1 MAIFND
7 FPYSNLHNENLSW
20 VIEQLKKLNAFIENN
35 PNLDPSG
42 LEEELEKIRNS
53 ITTLEN
59 SISTTN
65 ENVDNIKTAI
75 TQINQ
80 SIESINTKI
89 ATIDSSLQTT
99 NSTITSLTADLNNVK
114 KSLPNVGFYNTSYV
128 VYVGDSYTA
137 GPGSTDGRGWPDRLT
152 AILPSGTR
160 TYTVWNGGGGFTRAG
175 DGGTMAQAVQSAEI
189 PDKEQVTLVICMA
202 GINDDVAS
210 DVYSGVGNFI
220 TACRTL
226 FPNARYII
234 SGSAAPYVQSLKKYN
249 SIAQSAI
256 ARQASYFDLL
266 SINLSVNN
274 AYKSGSDDIHLNNSG
289 YQNIANAM
297 LAKMRGSEFY
307 TKRQQK
313 TTSKNGV
320 NVTAISDN
328 HGVWLQAAGVFST
341 TNTTGAIEGVF
352 ELGARPKQ
360 NVGVFGGITLDN
372 KEVTAVAT
380 RPTSCYITPAG
391 ALALPGCAL
400 QGATVDMYF
409 NFIPWET
416 FMAL

>member
-1 MAIFND
+1 MGIFND
-7 FPYSNLHNENLSW
+7 FPYSNLHDENLEW
-20 VIEQLKKLNAFIENN
+20 ICTQLKKLNAFIVNN
-35 PNLDPSG
+35 PNLDPEG
-42 LEEELEKIRNS
+42 FEKELAEIRAN
-53 ITTLEN
+53 ITNLEN
-59 SISTTN
+59 SISATDGKIDAVNDT
-65 ENVDNIKTAI
+65 IS
-75 TQINQ
+75 QIQN

-89 ATIDSSLQTT
+89 DTITDQIE
-99 NSTITSLTADLNNVK
+99 STGQKITSLESEVANVK
-114 KSLPNVGFYNTSYV
+114 NSLPNVGFYNTSYV

-137 GPGSTDGRGWPDRLT
+137 GPGSTDGRGWTDRLT
-152 AILPSGTR
+152 SILPVGTR

-175 DGGTMAQAVQSAEI
+175 DGGTMTQAVQNADI
-189 PDKEQVTLVICMA
+189 PDKDQVSLVICMA
-202 GINDDVAS
+202 GINDDDAS
-210 DVYSGVGNFI
+210 DVYTGVGNFI
-220 TACRTL
+220 TACRSL

-234 SGSAAPYVQSLKKYN
+234 SGSAAPYIQSLKKYN

-256 ARQASYFDLL
+256 IRQASYFDLL
-266 SINLSVNN
+266 TINLSVNN

-297 LAKMRGSEFY
+297 LSKMRGSEFY
-307 TKRQQK
+307 TNRQQK

-328 HGVWLQAAGVFST
+328 HGVWMQAAGIFTT
-341 TNTTGAIEGVF
+341 TNTSGAIEGVF
-352 ELGARPKQ
+352 DLGARPKQ
-360 NVGVFGGITLDN
+360 NVGIFGGITLDN

-400 QGATVDMYF
+400 QGATIDIYF

-416 FMAL
+416 FMA

>member
-20 VIEQLKKLNAFIENN
+20 IIEQLKKLNAFIENN

-42 LEEELEKIRNS
+42 FEEELKEIRIS
-53 ITTLEN
+53 ITNLEN
-59 SISTTN
+59 SLSDTDGNIDTINTT
-65 ENVDNIKTAI
+65 I
-75 TQINQ
+75 TQINKN
-80 SIESINTKI
+80 IESINSKI
-89 ATIDSSLQTT
+89 STISDSVEDV
-99 NSTITSLTADLNNVK
+99 NSSITSLTAEIAKVK
-114 KSLPNVGFYNTSYV
+114 NSMPNVGFYNTSYV

-137 GPGSTDGRGWPDRLT
+137 GPGSTDNRGWPDRLT
-152 AILPSGTR
+152 AILPVGTR

-175 DGGTMAQAVQSAEI
+175 DGGTMTQAVQSANI
-189 PDKEQVTLVICMA
+189 PDKDQVSLVICMA
-202 GINDDVAS
+202 GINDEDTS

-220 TACRTL
+220 TACRSL

-256 ARQASYFDLL
+256 VRQASYFDLL
-266 SINLSVNN
+266 TINLSVNN

-297 LAKMRGSEFY
+297 LAKMLGSEFY
-307 TKRQQK
+307 TNRQQK
-313 TTSKNGV
+313 TTSKKGV

-352 ELGARPKQ
+352 ELGARPKH

-372 KEVTAVAT
+372 KEVSAVAT

-416 FMAL
+416 FMA

>member
-7 FPYSNLHNENLSW
+7 FPYSDLHNENLDW
-20 VIEQLKKLNAFIENN
+20 IIEQLIKLNAFIENN

-42 LEEELEKIRNS
+42 FEEELEEIRKS
-53 ITTLEN
+53 ISTLEN

-65 ENVDNIKTAI
+65 ENVDAVKESI
-75 TQINQ
+75 TQIEKN
-80 SIESINTKI
+80 IKSINTKI
-89 ATIDSSLQTT
+89 DTINSSLETT
-99 NSTITSLTADLNNVK
+99 NGTVIGLTTEINSVK

-152 AILPSGTR
+152 SILPVGTR

-175 DGGTMAQAVQSAEI
+175 DGGTMTQAVQNADI
-189 PDKEQVTLVICMA
+189 PDKDKVSLVICMA
-202 GINDDVAS
+202 GINDDDAS
-210 DVYSGVGNFI
+210 DVYTGVGNFI
-220 TACRTL
+220 TACRSL

-234 SGSAAPYVQSLKKYN
+234 SGSAAPYIQSLKKYN

-256 ARQASYFDLL
+256 VRQASYFDLL

-307 TKRQQK
+307 TNRQQK

-328 HGVWLQAAGVFST
+328 HGVWMQAAGTFTT
-341 TNTTGAIEGVF
+341 TNTSGAIEGVF
-352 ELGARPKQ
+352 DLGARPKQ

-391 ALALPGCAL
+391 ALAFPGCAL

-416 FMAL
+416 FMA

>member
-20 VIEQLKKLNAFIENN
+20 IIEQLKKLNAFIENN

-42 LEEELEKIRNS
+42 FEKELEEIRSS

-59 SISTTN
+59 SLSTTDDNVNAVN
-65 ENVDNIKTAI
+65 EAI
-75 TQINQ
+75 TQIQKN
-80 SIESINTKI
+80 IESINTKI
-89 ATIDSSLQTT
+89 DTI
-99 NSTITSLTADLNNVK
+99 NSTITSLSAEINNVK

-152 AILPSGTR
+152 AILPAGTR
-160 TYTVWNGGGGFTRAG
+160 AYTVWNGGGGFTRAG
-175 DGGTMAQAVQSAEI
+175 DGGTMAQAVQSAAI
-189 PDKEQVTLVICMA
+189 PDKDQVSLVICMA
-202 GINDDVAS
+202 GINDDDAS

-220 TACRTL
+220 TTCRSL

-234 SGSAAPYVQSLKKYN
+234 SGSAAPYIQSLKKYN

-256 ARQASYFDLL
+256 VRQASYFDLL
-266 SINLSVNN
+266 SINLSVND

-289 YQNIANAM
+289 YQNIANAI

-380 RPTSCYITPAG
+380 RPTSCYIMPSG

-400 QGATVDMYF
+400 QGATVDVYF

-416 FMAL
+416 FMA

>member
-20 VIEQLKKLNAFIENN
+20 IIAQLKKLNAFIENN

-42 LEEELEKIRNS
+42 FEKELEEIKNNITALE
-53 ITTLEN
+53 E

-65 ENVDNIKTAI
+65 DNVDAVNEAITLIQNNIK
-75 TQINQ
+75 
-80 SIESINTKI
+80 SINTKI
-89 ATIDSSLQTT
+89 DAINSSLQTT
-99 NSTITSLTADLNNVK
+99 NSAITSLTADLTNVK

-152 AILPSGTR
+152 AILPVGTR

-175 DGGTMAQAVQSAEI
+175 DGGTMAQAVQSANI
-189 PDKEQVTLVICMA
+189 PDKDQVSLVICMA
-202 GINDDVAS
+202 GINDEDTS
-210 DVYSGVGNFI
+210 DVYTGVGNFI
-220 TACRTL
+220 TACRKL

-234 SGSAAPYVQSLKKYN
+234 SGSAAPYIQSLKKYN

-256 ARQASYFDLL
+256 VRQASYYDLL
-266 SINLSVNN
+266 TINLSVNN
-274 AYKSGSDDIHLNNSG
+274 AYKSSSDDIHLNNSG

-297 LAKMRGSEFY
+297 LAKMRGSEIY
-307 TKRQQK
+307 TNRQQK

-320 NVTAISDN
+320 NVTVISDN
-328 HGVWLQAAGVFST
+328 HGVWMQAAGVFST
-341 TNTTGAIEGVF
+341 TNTSGAIEGVF

-391 ALALPGCAL
+391 ALAFPGCAL
-400 QGATVDMYF
+400 QGDTVDVYF

-416 FMAL
+416 FMA

>member
-20 VIEQLKKLNAFIENN
+20 IIDQLKKLNAFIENN

-42 LEEELEKIRNS
+42 FEEELEEIRTN
-53 ITTLEN
+53 ITNLEN
-59 SISTTN
+59 SLSSTDENISTINTSL
-65 ENVDNIKTAI
+65 
-75 TQINQ
+75 TQINKN
-80 SIESINTKI
+80 IESINSKI
-89 ATIDSSLQTT
+89 STIDNSIEDVNNNITT
-99 NSTITSLTADLNNVK
+99 LTAEITKVK
-114 KSLPNVGFYNTSYV
+114 NSMPNVGFYNTSYV

-152 AILPSGTR
+152 AILPVGTR

-175 DGGTMAQAVQSAEI
+175 DGGTMAQAVQSAAI
-189 PDKEQVTLVICMA
+189 PDKDQVSLVICMA
-202 GINDDVAS
+202 GINDDDTS

-220 TACRTL
+220 TTCRSL

-256 ARQASYFDLL
+256 VRQASYFDLL

-289 YQNIANAM
+289 YQNIANAI

-307 TKRQQK
+307 TNRQQK

-352 ELGARPKQ
+352 DLGARPKQ

-391 ALALPGCAL
+391 ALAFPGCAL
-400 QGATVDMYF
+400 QGAIVDVYF

-416 FMAL
+416 FMA

>member
-1 MAIFND
+1 MGIFND
-7 FPYSNLHNENLSW
+7 FPYSNLHDENLEW
-20 VIEQLKKLNAFIENN
+20 ICTQLKKLNAFIVNN
-35 PNLDPSG
+35 PNLDP
-42 LEEELEKIRNS
+42 EEFEKELAEIRAN
-53 ITTLEN
+53 ITNLEN
-59 SISTTN
+59 SISATDGKIDAVNDT
-65 ENVDNIKTAI
+65 IS
-75 TQINQ
+75 QIQN

-89 ATIDSSLQTT
+89 DTITDQIE
-99 NSTITSLTADLNNVK
+99 STGQKITSLESEVANVK
-114 KSLPNVGFYNTSYV
+114 NSLPNVGFYNTSYV

-137 GPGSTDGRGWPDRLT
+137 GPGSTDGRGWTDRLT
-152 AILPSGTR
+152 SILPVGTR

-175 DGGTMAQAVQSAEI
+175 DGGTMTQAVQNADI
-189 PDKEQVTLVICMA
+189 PDKDQVSLVICMA
-202 GINDDVAS
+202 GINDDDAS
-210 DVYSGVGNFI
+210 DVYTGVGNFI
-220 TACRTL
+220 TACRSL

-234 SGSAAPYVQSLKKYN
+234 SGSAAPYIQSLKKYN

-256 ARQASYFDLL
+256 IRQASYFDLL
-266 SINLSVNN
+266 TINLSVNN

-297 LAKMRGSEFY
+297 LSKMRGSEFY
-307 TKRQQK
+307 TNRQQK

-328 HGVWLQAAGVFST
+328 HGVWMQAAGIFTT
-341 TNTTGAIEGVF
+341 TNTSGAIEGVF
-352 ELGARPKQ
+352 DLGARPKQ
-360 NVGVFGGITLDN
+360 NVGIFGGITLDN

-400 QGATVDMYF
+400 QGATIDIYF

-416 FMAL
+416 FMA

>member
-1 MAIFND
+1 MGIFND
-7 FPYSNLHNENLSW
+7 FPYSNLHSENLQW
-20 VIEQLKKLNAFIENN
+20 IIEQLKKLNAFIENN
-35 PNLDPSG
+35 PNLDPEG
-42 LEEELEKIRNS
+42 FEKELEEIREN
-53 ITTLEN
+53 ITALEN

-65 ENVDNIKTAI
+65 DNVDTINNTIS
-75 TQINQ
+75 QIQKN
-80 SIESINTKI
+80 IESINTKI
-89 ATIDSSLQTT
+89 DTMTKQIE
-99 NSTITSLTADLNNVK
+99 STGQKITSLESEVANVK
-114 KSLPNVGFYNTSYV
+114 NSLPNVGFYNTSYV

-137 GPGSTDGRGWPDRLT
+137 GPGSTDGRGWTDRLT
-152 AILPSGTR
+152 SILPVGTR

-175 DGGTMAQAVQSAEI
+175 DGGTMTQAVQNADI
-189 PDKEQVTLVICMA
+189 PDKDQVSLVICMA
-202 GINDDVAS
+202 GINDDDAS
-210 DVYSGVGNFI
+210 DVYTGVGNFI
-220 TACRTL
+220 TACRSL

-234 SGSAAPYVQSLKKYN
+234 SGSAAPYIQSLKKYN

-256 ARQASYFDLL
+256 IRQASYFDLL
-266 SINLSVNN
+266 TINLSVNN

-297 LAKMRGSEFY
+297 LSKMRGSEFY
-307 TKRQQK
+307 TNRQQK

-328 HGVWLQAAGVFST
+328 HGVWMQAAGIFTT
-341 TNTTGAIEGVF
+341 TNTSGAIEGVF
-352 ELGARPKQ
+352 DLGARPKQ
-360 NVGVFGGITLDN
+360 NVGIFGGITLDN

-400 QGATVDMYF
+400 QGATIDIYF

-416 FMAL
+416 FMA

>member
-7 FPYSNLHNENLSW
+7 FPYSNLHNENLAW
-20 VIEQLKKLNAFIENN
+20 IIEQLKKLNAFIENN

-42 LEEELEKIRNS
+42 FEKELEEIRTS
-53 ITTLEN
+53 ITNLEN
-59 SISTTN
+59 SLSAT
-65 ENVDNIKTAI
+65 DGNIETI
-75 TQINQ
+75 NTSLTQINK
-80 SIESINTKI
+80 SIESINSKI
-89 ATIDSSLQTT
+89 
-99 NSTITSLTADLNNVK
+99 STISDSVEDVNSSIASLRAEITKVK
-114 KSLPNVGFYNTSYV
+114 NSMPNVGFYNTSYV

-152 AILPSGTR
+152 AILPVGTR

-175 DGGTMAQAVQSAEI
+175 DGGTMAQAVQSANI
-189 PDKEQVTLVICMA
+189 PDKDQVTLVICMA
-202 GINDDVAS
+202 GINDEDSS
-210 DVYSGVGNFI
+210 DVFGGVRSFI
-220 TACRTL
+220 KACRSL
-226 FPNARYII
+226 FPNARHIV
-234 SGSAAPYVQSLKKYN
+234 SGSAAPYIQSLEKYN

-256 ARQASYFDLL
+256 SQQASYFDLL

-274 AYKSGSDDIHLNNSG
+274 AYKSKSDDIHLNNSG
-289 YQNIANAM
+289 YQNIARAM
-297 LAKMRGSEFY
+297 LAKMLGTEFY
-307 TKRQQK
+307 TTRQQK

-328 HGVWLQAAGVFST
+328 HGVWLQAAGIITT
-341 TNTTGAIEGVF
+341 TNTSGAIEGVF
-352 ELGARPKQ
+352 DLGARPKQ

-380 RPTSCYITPAG
+380 RQTSCYITPAG
-391 ALALPGCAL
+391 ALAFPGCAL

-416 FMAL
+416 FMA

>member
-1 MAIFND
+1 MGIFND
-7 FPYSNLHNENLSW
+7 FPYSNLHNENLEW
-20 VIEQLKKLNAFIENN
+20 IIEQLKKLNAFIENN
-35 PNLDPSG
+35 PNLDPEG
-42 LEEELEKIRNS
+42 FEKELEEIRAN
-53 ITTLEN
+53 ITALEN
-59 SISTTN
+59 SISATDGKIDTVN
-65 ENVDNIKTAI
+65 NTIS
-75 TQINQ
+75 QIQKN
-80 SIESINTKI
+80 IESINTKI
-89 ATIDSSLQTT
+89 DSMTEQIESAGQE
-99 NSTITSLTADLNNVK
+99 ITSLEADLAGVK
-114 KSLPNVGFYNTSYV
+114 NSLPNVGFYNTSYV

-152 AILPSGTR
+152 SILPVGTR

-175 DGGTMAQAVQSAEI
+175 DGGTMAQAVQNANI
-189 PDKEQVTLVICMA
+189 PDKEKVTLVICMA
-202 GINDDVAS
+202 GINDDDNS
-210 DVYSGVGNFI
+210 DVYTGVGNFI
-220 TACRTL
+220 IACRSL
-226 FPNARYII
+226 FPNAKYII

-256 ARQASYFDLL
+256 VRQSTYFDLL
-266 SINLSVNN
+266 TINLSVNN

-307 TKRQQK
+307 TNRQQK

-341 TNTTGAIEGVF
+341 TNTSGAIEGVF

-400 QGATVDMYF
+400 QGATVDVYF

-416 FMAL
+416 FMA